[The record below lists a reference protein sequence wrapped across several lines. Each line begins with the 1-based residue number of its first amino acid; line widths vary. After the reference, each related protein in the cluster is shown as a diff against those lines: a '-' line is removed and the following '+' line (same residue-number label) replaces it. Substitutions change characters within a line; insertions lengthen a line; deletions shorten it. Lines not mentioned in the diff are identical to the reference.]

1 MSLSEKEQL
10 IYREFSRVTPDAEP
24 CFAPFFEKNLFG
36 DTTFSLFCAWEDRF
50 RYAYRQ
56 WEKTVAVLEHGLEDR
71 LSCIL
76 LWEEEAEFRA
86 AAAELYR
93 LFRETGLPLYFEYV
107 RESELPMYLRAA
119 GEIGEGVEVRSFWD
133 SSDYIYERDEFLA
146 LEGRRN
152 KGKRGDVNSLMRQY
166 PELHVEFHGAG
177 GRDLREDCLRVF
189 DHWCSAHDCENCVYG
204 CERKA
209 FSRFLELVDE
219 KRFCLA
225 ASFAEDEPMSF
236 AACERIGPELDC
248 YHFQKNARPIRGLTY
263 WLNREMALARRS
275 ARYINLAED
284 MGLPGLRQD
293 KMGLHPC
300 RLEAKY
306 TVQFL

>member
-1 MSLSEKEQL
+1 MDEKEKL
-10 IYREFSRVTPDAEP
+10 IYREFSPVTLDAEP

-36 DTTFSLFCAWEDRF
+36 DTTFSLFYAWGDRF
-50 RYAYRQ
+50 GYSYRR
-56 WEKTVAVLEHGLEDR
+56 WRNVLAVLEHGLEDR
-71 LSCIL
+71 LSCVL
-76 LWEEEAEFRA
+76 LQEDEEEFRA
-86 AAAELYR
+86 AAAELYQM
-93 LFRETGLPLYFEYV
+93 FRETGLPVYFEYV

-119 GEIGEGVEVRSFWD
+119 GEIGGGVEVRSSWD
-133 SSDYIYERDEFLA
+133 SSDYIYETDDFLA

-152 KGKRGDVNSLMRQY
+152 KGKRGDVNSLTRQY
-166 PELHVEFHGAG
+166 PELRVEFHGAD

-189 DHWCSAHDCENCVYG
+189 DRWCSARACENCVYG

-209 FSRFLELVDE
+209 FTRFLELVDDE
-219 KRFCLA
+219 RFCLA
-225 ASFAEDEPMSF
+225 VSFAEDEPMSF

-293 KMGLHPC
+293 KAGLHPC

>member
-1 MSLSEKEQL
+1 MSPH
-10 IYREFSRVTPDAEP
+10 T

-76 LWEEEAEFRA
+76 LWEETAGFHA

-93 LFRETGLPLYFEYV
+93 MFRETGLPLYFEYV

-119 GEIGEGVEVRSFWD
+119 GEIGEGVEVRSSRD
-133 SSDYIYERDEFLA
+133 SSDYI
-146 LEGRRN
+146 
-152 KGKRGDVNSLMRQY
+152 
-166 PELHVEFHGAG
+166 AG

-189 DHWCSAHDCENCVYG
+189 DRWCSAHACEDCVYG

-209 FSRFLELVDE
+209 FSRFLELVDDD
-219 KRFCLA
+219 RFCLA
-225 ASFAEDEPMSF
+225 VSFAEDEPMSF

-284 MGLPGLRQD
+284 MGLHGLRQD
-293 KMGLHPC
+293 KMGLHTC

>member
-1 MSLSEKEQL
+1 MNEKEEL
-10 IYREFSRVTPDAEP
+10 IYREFSPVTLDAEP
-24 CFAPFFEKNLFG
+24 YFAPFFEKNLFG
-36 DTTFSLFCAWEDRF
+36 DTTFSLFYAWGDRF
-50 RYAYRQ
+50 RYAYRK
-56 WEKTVAVLEHGLEDR
+56 WERTLAVLEHGLENR

-76 LWEEEAEFRA
+76 LWEDEDELHTVA
-86 AAAELYR
+86 AGLYR
-93 LFRETGLPLYFEYV
+93 LFRENGLPLYFEYV
-107 RESELPMYLRAA
+107 RENELPMYLRAA
-119 GEIGEGVEVRSFWD
+119 GEIGEGVEVRSSWD
-133 SSDYIYERDEFLA
+133 SSDYIYETDSFLA

-166 PELHVEFHGAG
+166 PELRVEFHGAD

-189 DHWCSAHDCENCVYG
+189 DRWCSVRTCESCVYG

-209 FSRFLELVDE
+209 FLRFLELVDDE
-219 KRFCLA
+219 RFCLA

-263 WLNREMALARRS
+263 WLNREMTLARRP

-293 KMGLHPC
+293 KVSLHPC